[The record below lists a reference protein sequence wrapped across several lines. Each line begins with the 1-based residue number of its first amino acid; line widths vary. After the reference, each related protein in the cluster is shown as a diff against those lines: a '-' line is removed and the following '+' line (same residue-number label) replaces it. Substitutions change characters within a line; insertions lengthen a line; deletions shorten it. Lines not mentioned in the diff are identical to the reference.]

1 MPTMYFRLRVILVKM
16 KKFSLTAE
24 EKFIR
29 NKIFQEF
36 ETLFEKYNKRKANT
50 TVGEAMSITKLIKIN
65 SAINVYKAFQE
76 FKQYIKYGK
85 RLYNF
90 YKQYSHYFNKALQ
103 NENLKHLTLEA
114 IINED
119 RFEKDTLFM
128 KNLVND
134 IVKDIKL
141 NV

>member
-1 MPTMYFRLRVILVKM
+1 MYFRLYVILVKM

-50 TVGEAMSITKLIKIN
+50 TTGEAISITKLIKIN

-128 KNLVND
+128 KNLVNF
-134 IVKDIKL
+134 IAKDIKL